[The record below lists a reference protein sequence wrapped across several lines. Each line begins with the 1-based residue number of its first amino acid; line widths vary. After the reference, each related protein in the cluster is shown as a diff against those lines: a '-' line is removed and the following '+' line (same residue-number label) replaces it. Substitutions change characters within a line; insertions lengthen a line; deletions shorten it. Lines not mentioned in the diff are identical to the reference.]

1 MEIIAREEGKSLYV
15 SFPFEL
21 KDAFKEMFKT
31 AKWSSDRRKWVIG
44 NSKANLNKI
53 EIFKQKTEQAIAV
66 LQSLDDQEATDEE
79 LAKLEAKVAEIE
91 AQTLLAIKSKEES
104 AAKLER
110 INQLKAKIDAANP
123 ELNKARQEA
132 EEADAAV
139 KQIIQGLVKK
149 HNIDSLIGKLIYN
162 RKQFTLSERR
172 KEFGGLQVEL
182 LEIRDKILAE
192 TGIRLKT
199 LQGLYDEDYR
209 KTTPQALFLIARD
222 LQSNYEILDTAE

>member
-1 MEIIAREEGKSLYV
+1 MEIIARAEGKSLYV

-31 AKWSSDRRKWVIG
+31 AKWNADRRKWVIG
-44 NSKANLNKI
+44 NTKANLNKI
-53 EIFKQKTEQAIAV
+53 DLFKQKTEQAIAA
-66 LQSLDDQEATDEE
+66 LQSLEDQEATDEE

-104 AAKLER
+104 VSKLER

-139 KQIIQGLVKK
+139 KQIIQGLVRK
-149 HNIDSLIGKLIYN
+149 HDIDSIIGKLIYN
-162 RKQFTLSERR
+162 RKQFTVSERR

-182 LEIRDKILAE
+182 LEIRDKILTQ
-192 TGIRLKT
+192 TGIRLST
-199 LQGLYDEDYR
+199 LQKLYDEDYR
-209 KTTPQALFLIARD
+209 NTTPQALFLIARD
-222 LQSNYEILDTAE
+222 LQSKYEIVDADE

>member
-1 MEIIAREEGKSLYV
+1 MEIIARAEGKSLHI

-31 AKWSSDRRKWVIG
+31 AKWNPDRRKWVIG
-44 NSKANLNKI
+44 NTKANLNKI
-53 EIFKQKTEQAIAV
+53 DLFKQKTEQAVAA
-66 LQSLDDQEATDEE
+66 LQSLEDQEATDEE
-79 LAKLEAKVAEIE
+79 LAKFEAKVAEIE

-104 AAKLER
+104 ASKRER

-139 KQIIQGLVKK
+139 KQIIQGLVRK
-149 HNIDSLIGKLIYN
+149 HNIDSIIGKLIYN
-162 RKQFTLSERR
+162 RKQFTVSERR
-172 KEFGGLQVEL
+172 KEFGGMQVEL

-192 TGIRLKT
+192 AGIKLKA
-199 LQGLYDEDYR
+199 LQALHDEDYR
-209 KTTPQALFLIARD
+209 NTTPQALFLIARD
-222 LQSNYEILDTAE
+222 IESDFEIMDTSE

>member
-1 MEIIAREEGKSLYV
+1 MEITAREEGKSLYV

-31 AKWSSDRRKWVIG
+31 AKWNADRRKWVIG
-44 NSKANLNKI
+44 NTKANLNKI
-53 EIFKQKTEQAIAV
+53 ELFKQKTEQAVAA
-66 LQSLDDQEATDEE
+66 LQSLEDQEATDEE
-79 LAKLEAKVAEIE
+79 LAKLEAKAAEIE

-104 AAKLER
+104 ASKLER

-139 KQIIQGLVKK
+139 KKVIRGLVNK
-149 HNIDSLIGKLIYN
+149 HNIDSTVGKLIYN
-162 RKQFTLSERR
+162 RKQFTVSERR
-172 KEFGGLQVEL
+172 KEFGTLQIEL

-192 TGIRLKT
+192 SGIKLKA
-199 LQGLYDEDYR
+199 LQALYDEDYR
-209 KTTPQALFLIARD
+209 NTTPQALFLIARD
-222 LQSNYEILDTAE
+222 LLSNYEIVDTQE